1 MGYEFDEL
9 LAKQKREE
17 GKPEKIGEVSE
28 TEIAKAV
35 ALRDSIMTTWLW
47 EPDRLDLK
55 IGAWR
60 GCR

>member
-9 LAKQKREE
+9 LAKQKKEE
-17 GKPEKIGEVSE
+17 RKPQKIGEVSE
-28 TEIAKAV
+28 IAMAKAV

-55 IGAWR
+55 ISAWR
-60 GCR
+60 GCL